1 MKSFSLS
8 SLDALPESVSEGGE
22 EFAVN
27 PDFRVI
33 LRIFRML
40 GDPEIN
46 EEDKPWLL
54 RRLFY
59 VGRKPDKAEKG
70 FEWFV
75 SCGREKGEGGG
86 ERDFD
91 YEQDAAEIYSA
102 FRQVY
107 GIDLIDIEKLHWWRF
122 LPLLEGLFC
131 CENALSNKVRL
142 RHADD
147 SESQRK
153 ASLDRQKRAAALRE
167 SISRTEAA
175 FEEQLR
181 ERLKNGLPIGDLMG
195 R

>member
-1 MKSFSLS
+1 MRKFSLS
-8 SLDALPESVSEGGE
+8 SLDELPESVAENGE
-22 EFAVN
+22 EFEVN
-27 PDFRVI
+27 SDFRVI

-46 EEDKPWLL
+46 EEDKPWIL

-59 VGRKPDKAEKG
+59 IGRKPDKAEEG

-75 SCGREKGEGGG
+75 SCGREKGEPGG

-107 GIDLIDIEKLHWWRF
+107 GIDLLDIEKLHWWRF
-122 LPLLEGLFC
+122 LPLLDGLFC
-131 CENALSNKVRL
+131 CQNALSNKVHL

-147 SESQRK
+147 DKSKQK
-153 ASLDRQKRAAALRE
+153 AALERQKRAVKLE
-167 SISRTEAA
+167 SAISRSDMAL
-175 FEEQLR
+175 EEEIR
-181 ERLKNGLPIGDLMG
+181 ERLMKGEPIGDLLG

>member
-1 MKSFSLS
+1 MRKFSLS
-8 SLDALPESVSEGGE
+8 SLDELPESVNERGE

-27 PDFRVI
+27 TDFRVI

-59 VGRKPDKAEKG
+59 IGRKPDKAEKG
-70 FEWFV
+70 FGWFV
-75 SCGREKGEGGG
+75 SCGREKGEPGG

-107 GIDLIDIEKLHWWRF
+107 GIDLMDIEKLHWWRF

-131 CENALSNKVRL
+131 CQNALSNKVHL

-147 SESQRK
+147 DKGKQK
-153 ASLDRQKRAAALRE
+153 AALERQKRAVKLQSAL
-167 SISRTEAA
+167 SRSDMAL
-175 FEEQLR
+175 EEEIR
-181 ERLKNGLPIGDLMG
+181 ERLMKGEPIGDLLG

>member
-1 MKSFSLS
+1 MRKLSLS
-8 SLDALPESVSEGGE
+8 SLDELPESIE
-22 EFAVN
+22 ECAIN
-27 PDFRVI
+27 TDFRVI

-46 EEDKPWLL
+46 EEDKPWIL

-59 VGRKPDKAEKG
+59 IGRKPDKAEEG

-75 SCGREKGEGGG
+75 SCGREKSEPGG

-131 CENALSNKVRL
+131 CQNALSNKVHL

-147 SESQRK
+147 DKSKPK
-153 ASLDRQKRAAALRE
+153 AALERQKRAVKLE
-167 SISRTEAA
+167 SRISRSDMALEEAI
-175 FEEQLR
+175 R
-181 ERLKNGLPIGDLMG
+181 ERLMKGEPIGDLLG

>member
-1 MKSFSLS
+1 MRKFSLS
-8 SLDALPESVSEGGE
+8 SLDELPESVAENGE

-27 PDFRVI
+27 SDFRVI

-40 GDPEIN
+40 GDPEVN
-46 EEDKPWLL
+46 EEDKPCIL

-59 VGRKPDKAEKG
+59 IGRKPDKAEDG
-70 FEWFV
+70 FEWFI
-75 SCGREKGEGGG
+75 SCGREKGEPGG

-107 GIDLIDIEKLHWWRF
+107 GIDLMDVEKLHWWRF
-122 LPLLEGLFC
+122 LPMLEGLFC

-147 SESQRK
+147 GQGQRK
-153 ASLDRQKRAAALRE
+153 AALERQKRAVRLRE
-167 SISRTEAA
+167 SMSRSEAA
-175 FEEQLR
+175 LEEELQ
-181 ERLKNGLPIGDLMG
+181 ERLKKGLPVADLL
-195 R
+195 RR

>member
-8 SLDALPESVSEGGE
+8 SLDALPESVCEGGE
-22 EFAVN
+22 EYAVN
-27 PDFRVI
+27 TDFRVI

-40 GDPEIN
+40 GDPEIV
-46 EEDKPWLL
+46 EQDKPWLL
-54 RRLFY
+54 RRMFY
-59 VGRKPDKAEKG
+59 IGRKPDKAEKG

-75 SCGREKGEGGG
+75 SCGREKGEPGG

-107 GIDLIDIEKLHWWRF
+107 GIDLMDIEKLHWWRF

-131 CENALSNKVRL
+131 CDNALSNKVRL

-147 SESQRK
+147 GKEKHK
-153 ASLDRQKRAAALRE
+153 AALERQKRAVKLRE
-167 SISRTEAA
+167 SISRTDMAL
-175 FEEQLR
+175 EEEIR
-181 ERLKNGLPIGDLMG
+181 ERLMKGEPIGDLLG

>member
-8 SLDALPESVSEGGE
+8 SLDALPESVEDC
-22 EFAVN
+22 AVN
-27 PDFRVI
+27 TDFRVI

-40 GDPEIN
+40 SDPEIN
-46 EEDKPWLL
+46 DDDKPWLL
-54 RRLFY
+54 RRMFFA
-59 VGRKPDKAEKG
+59 DKVPAQAEKR
-70 FEWFV
+70 FEWFIG
-75 SCGREKGEGGG
+75 CGREKGEPSG

-107 GIDLIDIEKLHWWRF
+107 GIDLMDIEKLHWWRF

-131 CENALSNKVRL
+131 CDNALSNKVRL

-147 SESQRK
+147 DKNKQK
-153 ASLDRQKRAAALRE
+153 ASLERQKRAVRLRE
-167 SISRTEAA
+167 NISRTEAA
-175 FEEQLR
+175 FEEELR
-181 ERLKNGLPIGDLMG
+181 ERLMKGLPINDLMG

>member
-8 SLDALPESVSEGGE
+8 SLDALPESVTERGNNYE
-22 EFAVN
+22 VN
-27 PDFRVI
+27 SDFRVI

-54 RRLFY
+54 RRMFFP
-59 VGRKPDKAEKG
+59 GKAPAQAENR

-75 SCGREKGEGGG
+75 SCGREKGEPGG

-91 YEQDAAEIYSA
+91 YEQDAAEVYSA

-131 CENALSNKVRL
+131 CPNALSNKIHL

-147 SESQRK
+147 DKNKQK
-153 ASLDRQKRAAALRE
+153 AALERQKRAVKLQIA
-167 SISRTEAA
+167 ISRSDMALEEAI
-175 FEEQLR
+175 R
-181 ERLKNGLPIGDLMG
+181 ERLMKGEPIGDLLG

>member
-1 MKSFSLS
+1 MKRFSLS
-8 SLDALPESVSEGGE
+8 SLDALPETAEICGE

-27 PDFRVI
+27 SDFRVV
-33 LRIFRML
+33 LRILRML

-54 RRLFY
+54 RRMFFA
-59 VGRKPDKAEKG
+59 GKAPAHAESA

-75 SCGREKGEGGG
+75 GCGREREEPGG

-91 YEQDAAEIYSA
+91 YEQDAAEVYSA

-107 GIDLIDIEKLHWWRF
+107 GIDLIDIDKLHWWRF
-122 LPLLEGLFC
+122 IPLLEGLFC
-131 CENALSNKVRL
+131 CPNALSNKVHL

-147 SESQRK
+147 DQGKQK
-153 ASLDRQKRAAALRE
+153 AALERQKRAVKLQSA
-167 SISRTEAA
+167 ISRSDMAL
-175 FEEQLR
+175 EEEIR
-181 ERLKNGLPIGDLMG
+181 ERLMKGEPIGDLLG

>member
-8 SLDALPESVSEGGE
+8 SLDALPESVCEGGE
-22 EFAVN
+22 EYAVN
-27 PDFRVI
+27 TDFRVI

-40 GDPEIN
+40 GDPEIS

-54 RRLFY
+54 RGMFY
-59 VGRKPDKAEKG
+59 IGRKPAKGDKG
-70 FEWFV
+70 FAWFV
-75 SCGREKGEGGG
+75 GCGREKGEAGG

-107 GIDLIDIEKLHWWRF
+107 GIDLMDVEKLHWWRF

-131 CENALSNKVRL
+131 CDNALSNKVRL

-147 SESQRK
+147 SKEKHK
-153 ASLDRQKRAAALRE
+153 AALERQKRAVKLRE
-167 SISRTEAA
+167 NISRTEATL
-175 FEEQLR
+175 EEELR
-181 ERLKNGLPIGDLMG
+181 ERLKKGLPIGDLIG